1 MAKQRVVV
9 LGPDTDDPLTHER
22 AEMADLDIE
31 FVQESPQSE
40 GEAIEAVRGADAIMM
55 RGGWGTEQVIRAAE
69 DAQVL
74 AVYSHGFNHIDVETA
89 TEMGIIVT
97 NGAGMCAEEVSNQ
110 AVTMALA
117 LNRQVVQST
126 NHLRTTGTWE
136 RSQYLPIEPIDEQT
150 LGIVGFGNIGR
161 QVSRKLGQ
169 GWRMETLVYDPYIEP
184 WIIKEHNVEQV
195 FDINVLCERSDYI
208 IVVVPLNTETFH
220 MIGEEQ
226 FNHMKS
232 SAYFI
237 NVQVHLTEHT
247 PHFVSDE
254 EIAKCK
260 DGVYLINCARGGII
274 DEPALIEA
282 LRSGKIRGAGLDV
295 FEQEPVDPGNPLLQ
309 MENVITAP
317 HIAGQSTRSAWLSR
331 QRASQQVAAV
341 LRGEWP
347 SAGQNPEVASKLD
360 QKGRMPGSDGKITGH
375 GEKVTGYA

>member
-74 AVYSHGFNHIDVETA
+74 AVYSHGFNHFDVETA
-89 TEMGIIVT
+89 SEMGIIVT

-161 QVSRKLGQ
+161 
-169 GWRMETLVYDPYIEP
+169 
-184 WIIKEHNVEQV
+184 
-195 FDINVLCERSDYI
+195 
-208 IVVVPLNTETFH
+208 
-220 MIGEEQ
+220 
-226 FNHMKS
+226 
-232 SAYFI
+232 
-237 NVQVHLTEHT
+237 
-247 PHFVSDE
+247 
-254 EIAKCK
+254 
-260 DGVYLINCARGGII
+260 
-274 DEPALIEA
+274 
-282 LRSGKIRGAGLDV
+282 
-295 FEQEPVDPGNPLLQ
+295 
-309 MENVITAP
+309 
-317 HIAGQSTRSAWLSR
+317 
-331 QRASQQVAAV
+331 
-341 LRGEWP
+341 
-347 SAGQNPEVASKLD
+347 
-360 QKGRMPGSDGKITGH
+360 
-375 GEKVTGYA
+375 